1 MKKIALL
8 GASGSIGLQT
18 LEVIEHHQEQF
29 SLVAFSVGK
38 KVELIDK
45 IVQIHQPKL
54 ISVQEEASAIVFSKK
69 YPSIEFVFG
78 EDGLMRIARLS
89 DYDLLVNALVGF
101 VGLMPTLK
109 AIECKK
115 DIALANKESLVVAG
129 EFVMNACKEHQ
140 VKLLPIDSEHSAI
153 FQVLQGNDKQ
163 SIHKLLLT
171 ASGGSFRDLKRA
183 ELQSV
188 SKRDALNHPNWSMGA
203 KITIDSATMMN
214 KGFEVIEAHWLFDV
228 DYKDIIVLLHRES
241 IIHSMVEFVDKS
253 VIAQLGIP
261 DMKLPIQ
268 YALSYPERLP
278 LDQISS
284 FNFEELVSLQLEPID
299 YQRYPLLQLAFK
311 AGELKGNL
319 PAIMN
324 AANEVAVAAF
334 LNDEISFLDI
344 EYFVMDACEHLEYK
358 KDVIIEDIFLSDKLA
373 REYVKK
379 KIKGE

>member
-78 EDGLMRIARLS
+78 EDGLMRIAGLS